1 MKLYLYV
8 LIFTLIA
15 TVSAY
20 ASDIASAR
28 SEISN
33 KLNTVVKGLKEDF
46 RDADTLINKNSK
58 DVKVLEEQVNDLVVR
73 SGAGET
79 NPTILKH
86 GKASVSRL
94 SSCDYNSENLH
105 WNGSDWVCQEIDVL
119 SDCSPASDEY
129 RVSTGSGS
137 YSCQKNQSGSVI
149 NYYWKFTGNSI
160 TCSPTTG
167 LYGKVYGCFY
177 KNKLNQEIQVA
188 NSSCKGK
195 SKPSATAKRCQAKPI
210 YYCRAGLSLSGTR
223 CVGTETI
230 NCDYYYPHGNHRKYV
245 WDTGGGL
252 IYIYTYHGQGRY
264 YCINHAY
271 RGCTV
276 ESGSMKG
283 KAKFVKGKRVKRGV
297 SGKGYMYQMC
307 EQYSRNEAAQIRC
320 PSGLRY
326 NSSTRMC
333 Q

>member
-1 MKLYLYV
+1 MKQYIFVALFV
-8 LIFTLIA
+8 LHSLSAFALDNNDISQTRQSVSSKLNGVVKDLKFDFQTSQNSLNQTIKETETLRD
-15 TVSAY
+15 
-20 ASDIASAR
+20 DIKLLLDRTGYKESNPTTLPHAR
-28 SEISN
+28 SAI
-33 KLNTVVKGLKEDF
+33 K
-46 RDADTLINKNSK
+46 
-58 DVKVLEEQVNDLVVR
+58 
-73 SGAGET
+73 
-79 NPTILKH
+79 
-86 GKASVSRL
+86 
-94 SSCDYNSENLH
+94 SCNYENQNLH
-105 WNGSDWVCQEIDVL
+105 WDGSEWVCL
-119 SDCSPASDEY
+119 TANLATDCTPASDEY
-129 RVSTGSGS
+129 RYSVGDGVYKCTKQTKGGSLS
-137 YSCQKNQSGSVI
+137 
-149 NYYWKFTGNSI
+149 YYWKFLGNSK
-160 TCSPTTG
+160 TCTSG
-167 LYGKVYGCFY
+167 YYNKVYGCFY
-177 KNKLNQEIQVA
+177 KNKLNQEVQVA

-252 IYIYTYHGQGRY
+252 IYIYTYHGHGRY
-264 YCINHAY
+264 YCIDHAY
-271 RGCTV
+271 RGCVV
-276 ESGSMKG
+276 ENGSMKG

-333 Q
+333 E